1 MFFDPANLNV
11 HVLKT
16 LVKKLTE
23 KYTHAIRND
32 RPLKDAKEIKKA
44 IHYVERKIAQAE
56 NRGPRSAEE
65 PWTEVHGRTKIQ
77 DPRTK

>member
-56 NRGPRSAEE
+56 SHRGPRSAEE
-65 PWTEVHGRTKIQ
+65 PRTKIQ
-77 DPRTK
+77 EPN